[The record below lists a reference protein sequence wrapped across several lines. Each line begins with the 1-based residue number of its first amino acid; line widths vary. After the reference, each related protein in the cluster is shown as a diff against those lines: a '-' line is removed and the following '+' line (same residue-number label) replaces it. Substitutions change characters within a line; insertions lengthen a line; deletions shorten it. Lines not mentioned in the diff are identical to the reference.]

1 MTFIRSRW
9 KSVVA
14 RLLRSRKMNGELTR
28 EATLTATERASYF
41 AFVVLIPL
49 LGAPLA
55 VNGSAVFQIIAIEEL
70 GLTSRQV
77 GLAVGL
83 GAVSIPFQIWA
94 TRIPLRFAHRNLRLF
109 VLIMSVMCLIMAWL
123 MTGSGSTT
131 FVVTFVVVIAV
142 LAELAVSVL
151 FATSFQ
157 PLLSTTVGS
166 RFRQRLNA
174 QGRAAG
180 GLLAIGLVIVIGW
193 ASTSG
198 RVAIL
203 IALAAI
209 GAMLTPAI
217 SRLRR
222 PAPDREFASVA
233 PAQRA
238 DSTDLRW
245 IFAAIG
251 ISVVPAWPFF
261 VTYAAD
267 AFWPSANLGLV
278 GAALVVGG
286 LGAAALWR
294 PTVDGLLVRARVG
307 AVALLCCAL
316 ALVPLNAPLSGAASG
331 AIAFGIL
338 IAATAAGTVV
348 RMSLLEMAH
357 ARSNAS
363 TSVAVLTRLDVIAS
377 TCMQLGFLAGGFLI
391 EVSVGSTW
399 IADPFQLSLI
409 GGGVLLVAAITQI
422 PEPTTSSRRHTRFS

>member
-1 MTFIRSRW
+1 MNW
-9 KSVVA
+9 KPAPAVSEA
-14 RLLRSRKMNGELTR
+14 RLTTM
-28 EATLTATERASYF
+28 ERASYF

-83 GAVSIPFQIWA
+83 GAISIPFQIWA
-94 TRIPLRFAHRNLRLF
+94 TRMHLRIAHRNLRIF
-109 VLIMSVMCLIMAWL
+109 VFTMSTMCLIMAWL
-123 MTGSGSTT
+123 ITRSGSTT
-131 FVVTFVVVIAV
+131 FVVTCVIVIAI

-157 PLLSTTVGS
+157 PLLSTTVDS

-180 GLLAIGLVIVIGW
+180 GLLAIGLVIVVGW
-193 ASTSG
+193 TSTSG
-198 RVAIL
+198 RVGIL
-203 IALAAI
+203 IALAVI

-222 PAPDREFASVA
+222 PAPDRELASIA
-233 PAQRA
+233 PAQRV
-238 DSTDLRW
+238 DESGLSW

-251 ISVVPAWPFF
+251 ISVIPAWPFF
-261 VTYAAD
+261 VTYSAD
-267 AFWPSANLGLV
+267 TFWPSANLGLV

-286 LGAAALWR
+286 LGAAALWK
-294 PTVDGLLVRARVG
+294 PTADGLLVRARLG
-307 AVALLCCAL
+307 AVALLLCAL
-316 ALVPLNAPLSGAASG
+316 ALVPLKAPLTGLASG
-331 AIAFGIL
+331 ATAFGIL
-338 IAATAAGTVV
+338 VAAAAAGTVV

-357 ARSNAS
+357 ARSQAS

-391 EVSVGSTW
+391 EFSVDSTW

-409 GGGVLLVAAITQI
+409 GGGALLVAAITRI
-422 PEPTTSSRRHTRFS
+422 REPERTSSRQSRLS

>member
-1 MTFIRSRW
+1 
-9 KSVVA
+9 
-14 RLLRSRKMNGELTR
+14 MNGKPAPK
-28 EATLTATERASYF
+28 ATLTAKERASYF
-41 AFVVLIPL
+41 ALVVLLPL

-55 VNGSAVFQIIAIEEL
+55 INGSAVFQIIAIEDL

-83 GAVSIPFQIWA
+83 GAISIPFQIWA
-94 TRIPLRFAHRNLRLF
+94 TRIPLQAAHRNLRLF
-109 VLIMSVMCLIMAWL
+109 VLTMSVMSLIMAFL
-123 MTGSGSTT
+123 ITEPGSTT
-131 FVVTFVVVIAV
+131 FIVTCVIAIAV

-157 PLLSTTVGS
+157 PLLSTTVDS

-180 GLLAIGLVIVIGW
+180 GLLAIGLVIVVGW
-193 ASTSG
+193 TSTSG
-198 RVAIL
+198 RVGIL
-203 IALAAI
+203 IGLAVM
-209 GAMLTPAI
+209 GAMLTPTI

-222 PAPDREFASVA
+222 PAKDREHAST
-233 PAQRA
+233 AQVRSEDDA
-238 DSTDLRW
+238 DLKW
-245 IFAAIG
+245 IFAAVG
-251 ISVVPAWPFF
+251 ISVIPAWPFF

-278 GAALVVGG
+278 GAALVVGS

-294 PTVDGLLVRARVG
+294 PTADGLLVRARRG
-307 AVALLCCAL
+307 AVALLCCAV
-316 ALVPLNAPLSGAASG
+316 ALVPLNAPLTGAASG
-331 AIAFGIL
+331 AVAFGIL

-363 TSVAVLTRLDVIAS
+363 TSVAVLTRLDVIGS

-391 EVSVGSTW
+391 ELSVDSTW

-409 GGGVLLVAAITQI
+409 GGGALLVAAITQI
-422 PEPTTSSRRHTRFS
+422 PEPASASSRRTRLSEL

>member
-1 MTFIRSRW
+1 
-9 KSVVA
+9 
-14 RLLRSRKMNGELTR
+14 MNGEPALA
-28 EATLTATERASYF
+28 ATLTATERASYF
-41 AFVVLIPL
+41 AFVVLLPL

-83 GAVSIPFQIWA
+83 GAISIPFQIWA
-94 TRIPLRFAHRNLRLF
+94 TRIPLQTAHRNLRLY
-109 VLIMSVMCLIMAWL
+109 VLTMSVMCLIMAWL
-123 MTGSGSTT
+123 ITGPGSTT
-131 FVVTFVVVIAV
+131 FVVTFVIVIAV

-157 PLLSTTVGS
+157 PLLSTTVDT

-180 GLLAIGLVIVIGW
+180 GLVAIGLVIVVGW
-193 ASTSG
+193 TSTNG
-198 RVAIL
+198 RVGIL
-203 IALAAI
+203 IALAVI
-209 GAMLTPAI
+209 GAMLTPTI

-222 PAPDREFASVA
+222 PAPGRESASIA
-233 PAQRA
+233 PSQPA
-238 DSTDLRW
+238 DTTDLRW

-251 ISVVPAWPFF
+251 ISVIPAWPFF

-278 GAALVVGG
+278 GAALVVGS

-294 PTVDGLLVRARVG
+294 PTEGGLLVRARRG
-307 AVALLCCAL
+307 AMVLLCCAV
-316 ALVPLNAPLSGAASG
+316 ALVPLSAPLSGAAAG
-331 AIAFGIL
+331 AAAFGIL
-338 IAATAAGTVV
+338 IAAAAAGAVV

-391 EVSVGSTW
+391 ELSVDSTW

-409 GGGVLLVAAITQI
+409 AGGALLVAAITQI
-422 PEPTTSSRRHTRFS
+422 PEPTRTPSRQTRLG